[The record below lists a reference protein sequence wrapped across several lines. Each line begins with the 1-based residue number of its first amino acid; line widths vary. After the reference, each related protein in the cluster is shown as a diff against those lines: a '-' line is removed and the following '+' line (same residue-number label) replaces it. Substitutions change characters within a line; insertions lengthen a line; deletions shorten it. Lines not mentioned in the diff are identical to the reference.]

1 MQNLNES
8 NLVFDKICLV
18 FRAGVVNGKIIE
30 EANEPCCKSN
40 RAYATRTRVR
50 EVVVAQLVARLLP
63 TLEILEVR
71 IQTGA

>member
-1 MQNLNES
+1 M
-8 NLVFDKICLV
+8 
-18 FRAGVVNGKIIE
+18 NGKIIE

-40 RAYATRTRVR
+40 RAYACTRTRVR